1 MSDKPESPI
10 ADTVLSN
17 PLNPFSKRVGRTT
30 EIFSYRT
37 TIDGESV
44 FVIESVELDLNGNTG
59 ATKGISL
66 SGNDRFKGSI
76 DSLSKEDK
84 ELVSG
89 ALTNNSVRDEAYK
102 KRMLEVRKK
111 AEKNGKLEE
120 FDAALEKNGNLEA
133 ITGNGSFSESGP
145 ETTKDRNNA
154 KIKAED
160 DAEKA
165 RLEEFKKSIEV
176 SDKDHKYPIDMKSDD
191 GQDYVYFE
199 QFEYLPPQN
208 TKRSGDK
215 ETLNNE
221 IGQTLKQGVGRG
233 RNTKVRHGSCKLPIP
248 NKLGVS
254 NGVNWGEGRAN
265 AVELS
270 AFQSAD
276 RGIQELITKG
286 NVLKAI
292 GGAKDQVGDALNVV
306 RGDLSGRTE
315 RSGENISAGDVLS
328 ATLARS
334 VLGTIGINVDV
345 DQFITRQTGAAI
357 NPNLELL
364 FGGPQLRSFSFNF
377 NFAPNSSVEAKEVRE
392 IQRWFRQG
400 MLPSRRRASQTSGSA
415 LFLASPNVFRICYK
429 NKNRRIKGLNIIKIC
444 ALTSCQIDFTPDGTY
459 QSYDDVDGVSMPVR
473 STMGI
478 TFTELTPVFKD
489 DYSPKVESP
498 SMLDLDTN
506 VTGPNAIDENDI
518 GI

>member
-364 FGGPQLRSFSFNF
+364 FGGPQLQLCS
-377 NFAPNSSVEAKEVRE
+377 K
-392 IQRWFRQG
+392 
-400 MLPSRRRASQTSGSA
+400 
-415 LFLASPNVFRICYK
+415 
-429 NKNRRIKGLNIIKIC
+429 
-444 ALTSCQIDFTPDGTY
+444 
-459 QSYDDVDGVSMPVR
+459 
-473 STMGI
+473 
-478 TFTELTPVFKD
+478 
-489 DYSPKVESP
+489 
-498 SMLDLDTN
+498 
-506 VTGPNAIDENDI
+506 
-518 GI
+518 